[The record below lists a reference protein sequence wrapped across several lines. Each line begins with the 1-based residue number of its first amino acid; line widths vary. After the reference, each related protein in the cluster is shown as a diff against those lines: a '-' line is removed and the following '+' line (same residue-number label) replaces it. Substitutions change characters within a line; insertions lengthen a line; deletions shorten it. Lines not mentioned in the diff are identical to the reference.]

1 MGTCIVIGLSFHFC
15 HRFRFGFSPLDRK
28 RRSHKRIRKKMET
41 FWFFR
46 LRLCRAN
53 DFAYESNFW
62 FPQGH
67 KRSYDELISTK
78 GGNMKRTKNAAAYTR
93 QLKKKHVTFL
103 ALTSRLNRTITW
115 KFRFM
120 RRARR
125 NLVGRKPKSSNH
137 CADNGI
143 LLNNKKMFVVR
154 MFLT

>member
-1 MGTCIVIGLSFHFC
+1 MRTCIVIGLSFHFC
-15 HRFRFGFSPLDRK
+15 HRFRFAFSPLDRK
-28 RRSHKRIRKKMET
+28 RRSHKRSRKKMET

-46 LRLCRAN
+46 LRLCRSN
-53 DFAYESNFW
+53 DFSYESNFL

-78 GGNMKRTKNAAAYTR
+78 GGNMKRTKNAAYTR
-93 QLKKKHVTFL
+93 KLKKKRVTFL

-125 NLVGRKPKSSNH
+125 NLVRRKPKSSNH